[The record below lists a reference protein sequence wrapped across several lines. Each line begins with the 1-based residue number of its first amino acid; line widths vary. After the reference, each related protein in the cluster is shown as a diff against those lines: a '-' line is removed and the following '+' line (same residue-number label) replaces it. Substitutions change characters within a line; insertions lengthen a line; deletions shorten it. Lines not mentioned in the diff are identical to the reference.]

1 MQAFNH
7 TRQRFLAGRGSVA
20 ARPWA
25 RLRGLIGRSSFEFG
39 EGLLMMGTQ
48 GIHTIGMR
56 FAIDV
61 LWLDEDGQVLYS
73 IHAMEP
79 FRFSPIIRK
88 AAMVLELPA
97 GVLCETG
104 TQVGDRIE
112 VALAVTDRVKPSG
125 ERVWTQTEDA
135 E

>member
-7 TRQRFLAGRGSVA
+7 TRQRFLAGRGRVA

-39 EGLLMMGTQ
+39 EGLLLMGTQ
-48 GIHTIGMR
+48 GVHTIGMR

-97 GVLCETG
+97 GVLRETG

-112 VALAVTDRVKPSG
+112 VALAVTDRVRPSG

>member
-7 TRQRFLAGRGSVA
+7 TRQRFLVGRGSA
-20 ARPWA
+20 AVRPWA
-25 RLRGLIGRSSFEFG
+25 RLRGLIGRSSFVFG
-39 EGLLMMGTQ
+39 EGLLLMGTQ
-48 GIHTIGMR
+48 GIHTIGMH

-61 LWLDEDGQVLYS
+61 LMLDEDGQVLYS

-79 FRFSPIIRK
+79 FRFSPVIRK

-97 GVLCETG
+97 GVLRETG
-104 TQVGDRIE
+104 TQVGDRID
-112 VALAVTDRVKPSG
+112 VMVTDRVKPSD

>member
-7 TRQRFLAGRGSVA
+7 TRQRFLAGRGNIA
-20 ARPWA
+20 TRPWA

-39 EGLLMMGTQ
+39 EGLLLMGTQ
-48 GIHTIGMR
+48 GVHTIGMR

-61 LWLDEDGQVLYS
+61 LWLDEDGQVLHS

-97 GVLCETG
+97 GVLRETG
-104 TQVGDRIE
+104 TQVGDRID
-112 VALAVTDRVKPSG
+112 VMVTDRVKPSG